1 MDVNKEEE
9 NKILMTDDIVYLD
22 KFVKKS
28 FVRVVGNCTLNA
40 INLHN
45 NMSLIIEIEKNSV
58 LVLNIFDYA
67 VLNEVTLDITLDDGA
82 SLILND
88 AFIAEKKYGLYIDT
102 KLYGSNA
109 NVYVNVRGINEENA
123 TSTVIMNGCVAGGIV
138 GVTLN
143 EYAKVINKSDNS
155 AVLIP
160 NLIVNTNEVEANHGV
175 SIGNIN
181 SDELFYL
188 MSKGISSGDA
198 SKMIENGFLLSIMGE
213 DVKEKIKN
221 VLVGR

>member
-123 TSTVIMNGCVAGGIV
+123 TSTVIMNGCVAGGID

-175 SIGNIN
+175 SIGSIN
-181 SDELFYL
+181 RDELFYL
-188 MSKGISSGDA
+188 MSKGISNSDA